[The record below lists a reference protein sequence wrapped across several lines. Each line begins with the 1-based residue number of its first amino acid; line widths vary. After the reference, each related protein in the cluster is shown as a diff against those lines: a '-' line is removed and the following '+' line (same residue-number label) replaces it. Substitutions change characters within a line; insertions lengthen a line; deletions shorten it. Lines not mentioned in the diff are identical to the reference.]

1 MTGAEP
7 VTYEWVSAV
16 GTLISVA
23 NLIAL
28 GTLLFKFGQWMG
40 KVDTRWAVREES
52 EAKALAAREKVE
64 AERHEEQVERLERLE
79 KKVGISNGGAPWVD
93 REFCRD
99 VHVAFSLEVARME
112 KGQAALAEKVEKA
125 MEDGREAIR
134 IGHEDRMAIKQRLT
148 AVEVALTK
156 K

>member
-40 KVDTRWAVREES
+40 KVDTRWD
-52 EAKALAAREKVE
+52 ARELSDK
-64 AERHEEQVERLERLE
+64 ERHEEQVERFERLE
-79 KKVGISNGGAPWVD
+79 RKVGIGNGGAPWVD

-99 VHVAFSLEVARME
+99 VHATFSLEVVRME

-125 MEDGREAIR
+125 MEDWREAIR
-134 IGHEDRMAIKQRLT
+134 IGHEDRMAIKQRLA